1 MLISSSIFVYLGM
14 KKLILLLF
22 LLPTIAFGQEAIP
35 ATGSEATGSGGTV
48 SYTVGQVVYT
58 TNTGTNA
65 SVAQG
70 VQQPYE
76 ISTSVGIE
84 VTEINLELI
93 TYPNPTNNALTLNI
107 GNYNNE
113 KLTYQLYDMQGKL
126 LDSKQVVNNNT
137 TIGMQNL
144 PTSTYL
150 LNVLGNNAL
159 IKTFRIIKN

>member
-1 MLISSSIFVYLGM
+1 MR
-14 KKLILLLF
+14 KLILLLF